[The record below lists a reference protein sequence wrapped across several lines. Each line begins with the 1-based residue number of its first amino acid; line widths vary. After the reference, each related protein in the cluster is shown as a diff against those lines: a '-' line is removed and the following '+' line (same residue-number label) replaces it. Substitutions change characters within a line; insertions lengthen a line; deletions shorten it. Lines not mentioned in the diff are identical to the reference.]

1 MENWACL
8 SAWLA
13 IGWGAPCGVWRLH
26 LLSLDLAAIELD
38 CVPGQW
44 RCCGI
49 GWLDLE
55 FSNLGWIAVEVGDRP
70 KIATLLSKYCTKIVG
85 LPWIA
90 ETSQSHSSSYYPS
103 ANCSARIGRIV
114 HTLQNWGR
122 IIGLPRIAE
131 ILQSHSSSL
140 YPSTNCS
147 DGIVGMCHDFLIV
160 LGLHIRRGNLAC
172 LWSAGYLDLQSVWK
186 LMDYTKFHGLLFFS
200 GECKR
205 FQDCTCNWIDL
216 YWLFQNYGDPME
228 LD

>member
-1 MENWACL
+1 M
-8 SAWLA
+8 
-13 IGWGAPCGVWRLH
+13 IVHGLH
-26 LLSLDLAAIELD
+26 
-38 CVPGQW
+38 
-44 RCCGI
+44 
-49 GWLDLE
+49 
-55 FSNLGWIAVEVGDRP
+55 WI
-70 KIATLLSKYCTKIVG
+70 I
-85 LPWIA
+85 LP
-90 ETSQSHSSSYYPS
+90 SSSYYPSTNCSDGIAGMCHDFLIALRIAEVLQSYSSSFYPS